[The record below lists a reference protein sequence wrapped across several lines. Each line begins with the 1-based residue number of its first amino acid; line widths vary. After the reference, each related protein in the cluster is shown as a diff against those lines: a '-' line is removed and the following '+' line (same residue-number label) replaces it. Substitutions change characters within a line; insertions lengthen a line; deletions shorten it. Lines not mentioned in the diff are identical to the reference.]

1 MKLRDVQTHPTHLT
15 FPAFPFLD
23 MSETA
28 ESIPLT
34 EQENPRTAQIS
45 SLATE
50 EILRLMNEEDARVAN
65 AVGQVLT
72 DVTRAVEVIVDR
84 LRAGGRLFYLGTGTS
99 GRLGVL
105 DAAEIPP
112 TFGVS
117 PEMIQ
122 AIIAG
127 GYEACYRAVE
137 ASEDDAAAGARDLDA
152 RGFAKQDVLVG
163 IAASGRTPY
172 TVGAVRHARE
182 LGAFTVAITCAPD
195 SPITTSAEVSI
206 VPVVG
211 PEVIAGS
218 TRLKAGTAQK
228 LVLNMISTAT
238 MIRLGYVTGNRMTNV
253 QTRNVKLRARAER
266 ILVAEAGLDE
276 KSASKTLDAAEGN
289 LPVALVIAITGCD
302 PAAAREA
309 LAASSGVV
317 LKAVEVLRG

>member
-1 MKLRDVQTHPTHLT
+1 MPE
-15 FPAFPFLD
+15 A
-23 MSETA
+23 A

-45 SLATE
+45 SLPTE
-50 EILRLMNEEDARVAN
+50 EILRLMNEEDAGVPL
-65 AVGQVLT
+65 AVEQVLAE
-72 DVTRAVEVIVDR
+72 VTKAVDGVVQR
-84 LRAGGRLFYLGTGTS
+84 LQAGGRLFYIGTGTS

-105 DAAEIPP
+105 DASECPP

-117 PEMIQ
+117 TGLVQ

-137 ASEDDAAAGARDLDA
+137 ASEDDEAAGPRDLQQ
-152 RGFAKQDVLVG
+152 RGFTSIDVLVG

-172 TVGAVRHARE
+172 TVGAVRYARE
-182 LGAFTVAITCAPD
+182 AGALTVAITCVPGSA
-195 SPITTSAEVSI
+195 ITDAAEISI

-218 TRLKAGTAQK
+218 TRMKAGTAQK

-253 QTRNVKLRARAER
+253 QTRNVKLRARALR
-266 ILVAEAGLDE
+266 ILMAESGLDE
-276 KSASKTLDAAEGN
+276 AAATKALAGAEGK
-289 LPVALVIAITGCD
+289 LPVALVMAKTGCD
-302 PAAAREA
+302 LSQANAA
-309 LAASSGVV
+309 LLDSGGVV
-317 LKAVEVLRG
+317 SAAVGALRDSPP